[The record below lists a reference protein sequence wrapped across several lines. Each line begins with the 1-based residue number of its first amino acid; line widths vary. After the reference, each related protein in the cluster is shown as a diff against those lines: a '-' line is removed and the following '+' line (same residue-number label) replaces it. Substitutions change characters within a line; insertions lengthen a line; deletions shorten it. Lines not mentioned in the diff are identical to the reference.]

1 MTRAYNESYLNSA
14 KERLAL
20 FFDYAINDCGFDAD
34 LVAAMFVTSGY
45 AEQFERGNPAVVA
58 GMSGIELA
66 RAVILKIYREKVL
79 PAPVFSEEKSPQYW
93 AGWALAS
100 YQWYSGKRF
109 KDIFTFAPLSEI
121 IRLYPL
127 HHEVDITKFYE
138 TMVIFYERSALSAE
152 SSLKRIRESRGLSQS
167 ELAVQSGVNLRS
179 IQMYEQ
185 KVNDIDKAQAQ
196 TLYKLSRALG
206 CDMEDLLENPM
217 D

>member
-34 LVAAMFVTSGY
+34 MVAAMFITSGY
-45 AEQFERGNPAVVA
+45 AKQFERGNPAVIA

-66 RAVILKIYREKVL
+66 RAVIFRVYKEKAL
-79 PAPVFSEEKSPQYW
+79 PSPAFVEEKTPEYW

-100 YQWYSGKRF
+100 YQWYSAKRF

-121 IRLYPL
+121 LRLYSL
-127 HHEVDITKFYE
+127 HHEADISKFIETMNFFYE
-138 TMVIFYERSALSAE
+138 KSSQAAE
-152 SSLKRIRESRGLSQS
+152 SKLKRIRENRGLSQS
-167 ELAVQSGVNLRS
+167 ELAGQSGVNLRS

-196 TLYKLSRALG
+196 TLYKLARALG
-206 CDMEDLLENPM
+206 CEIEDLLENPM
-217 D
+217 E